1 MTNKEVLQAI
11 DELTPDQKNAVEAWW
26 KTKGRTP
33 ESLSKL
39 MDGLSHHQ
47 WREVVRVACIACP

>member
-1 MTNKEVLQAI
+1 MTNEEGLQAI
-11 DELTPDQKNAVEAWW
+11 DELTPEQKKSMEAWW

-39 MDGLSHHQ
+39 MDGLSRHQ
-47 WREVVRVACIACP
+47 WDELVRMACIACP